1 MKENMKKY
9 IVEFIGTFFLVLTV
23 LCCSNVGQNFA
34 PFAISGV
41 LATMI
46 YAGGHI
52 SGGHYNPAVS
62 FACCIRGAL
71 PFKQFIPY
79 TISQILGSIVSVLI
93 FYLLIGKFESFEPI
107 NFNLL
112 PLFVAELLFTF
123 ALCYVVLLTA
133 TKKETA
139 GNSYFGIAIGLTVL
153 VGAITVGGIFSA
165 GAFNPAVAFSIG
177 IVNAISWKL
186 VCITILANLI
196 GAVIA
201 SLIFK
206 FTNTE
211 S

>member
-1 MKENMKKY
+1 MRENMKKY

-23 LCCSNVGQNFA
+23 LCCSIAGQSLT
-34 PFAISGV
+34 PLAISGV

-79 TISQILGSIVSVLI
+79 TISQISGGLFAVLI
-93 FYLLIGKFESFEPI
+93 FYLLIGKIQSFEPV

-112 PLFVAELLFTF
+112 PLFVTELLFTF

-139 GNSYFGIAIGLTVL
+139 GNSYFGLAIGLTVL
-153 VGAITVGGIFSA
+153 VGVVTVGGIFCA

-186 VCITILANLI
+186 VCITILANLFG
-196 GAVIA
+196 GALAALSYKI
-201 SLIFK
+201 
-206 FTNTE
+206 TNTE